1 MDKKNKKDKE
11 EKIIKPKG
19 KILLR
24 LLNLIAL
31 ASCVFT
37 SYNIFKFRNV
47 GGKLSKYIYIA
58 ILVLFLLYLLLFMFV
73 SKKLKKQRL
82 LKRNIKKK
90 GLYVSNIIYI
100 IVTVLITAVLMY
112 FYNYLGSFNKK
123 LVTYSSSLI
132 TLSSNDIKDIK
143 DVDDTI
149 IGILSDKNSPEGYI
163 IPKEVIKKYKL
174 EDNNQIEEY
183 DSYQEML
190 ADLYS
195 GDLDLMF
202 ITSDHVNTFSANEGY
217 ENIGEET
224 KVVMSQSKELKK
236 HIVSKRAT
244 SSKGK
249 SVTEPFTILLIGLD
263 SETEGLSSASAAH
276 GDSLILITFNPKTLN
291 ATVLS
296 IPRDSYVPIACW
308 SGKPENKITHAA
320 VYGTD
325 CLMDTIENYFGIKID
340 YYAQINFKGL
350 VSLVN
355 AMGGIDVEVPQDL
368 CTNDSDRNQEICI
381 KGGWQHLD
389 GEGALVLSRNRKQLQ
404 NGDIGRGQNQQLV
417 IQAMVNK
424 VRKIRSAKDFM
435 KILDTIS
442 DNFDTNFTTE
452 QIISFYSVA
461 EDIVSNGLA
470 KDDADLVNIEQLYLQ
485 GSGQMIYDERANMV
499 LWDYVPSKSSR
510 DDIVNAMK
518 VNLGLKDKTVIKK
531 FDFSIN
537 EEYEKEIIG
546 YAYRGGSLYSLVPNF
561 VGLSKDQASSL
572 ASRSGVKVTFDGNSG
587 YVVSQSAPVSKRID
601 LLSGSV
607 KLTLSG
613 SNTDKEDDTKD
624 KKKKDAE
631 EKKSSK
637 DKDEKDDTSSGSGS
651 GSGSGESGSGS
662 GSGESGAGTGESGSG
677 SSSGESGAGSGE
689 SGSGSGGNSSSN
701 PGEPTE

>member
-1 MDKKNKKDKE
+1 MDKKKKIKE

-24 LLNLIAL
+24 LLNIIAL
-31 ASCVFT
+31 VSGVLTC
-37 SYNIFKFRNV
+37 YNLYRLRSV
-47 GGKLSKYIYIA
+47 GGKLVKFIYIGIGVFA
-58 ILVLFLLYLLLFMFV
+58 FLYLLIFIFT
-73 SKKLKKQRL
+73 SKKLKKQKL

-90 GLYVSNIIYI
+90 GLYVSNILYI
-100 IVTVLITAVLMY
+100 IVTALVTLALMY
-112 FYNYLGSFNKK
+112 LYNYLGSFNKK

-132 TLSSNDIKDIK
+132 TLSKNDINDIK
-143 DVDDTI
+143 DVDDTV
-149 IGILSDKNSPEGYI
+149 IGILSDEKSVEGYI
-163 IPKEVIKKYKL
+163 IPKEIIKENKL

-202 ITSDHVNTFSANEGY
+202 ITSDYVSSFSSTEGY

-224 KVVMSQSKELKK
+224 KVIIKKSKEYKK
-236 HIVSKRAT
+236 QVVSKRAT

-263 SETEGLSSASAAH
+263 SETEGLSTATAAH

-325 CLMDTIENYFGIKID
+325 CLMDTIENYFGVNID

-381 KGGWQHLD
+381 SAGWQHLD
-389 GEGALVLSRNRKQLQ
+389 GEGALVLSRNRKQLV

-417 IQAMVNK
+417 IQAMINK
-424 VRKIRSAKDFM
+424 VRTIRSAKDFL

-452 QIISFYSVA
+452 QILSFYSVA
-461 EDIVSNGLA
+461 EDIVSNDLA

-510 DDIVNAMK
+510 NDIIDAMK
-518 VNLGLKDKTVIKK
+518 VNLGQKEKKVIKE
-531 FDFSIN
+531 FSFSVN

-546 YAYRGGSLYSLVPNF
+546 YSSGGGSLYSLVPNF

-572 ASRSGVKVTFDGNSG
+572 ASRSGVRVTFDGTSG
-587 YVVSQSAPVSKRID
+587 YVVSQSAPVSKRVD
-601 LLSGSV
+601 LLSGAV
-607 KLTLSG
+607 KLSLSNA
-613 SNTDKEDDTKD
+613 STSDDDSKEKKTTDDKKATTKDDEDDD
-624 KKKKDAE
+624 E
-631 EKKSSK
+631 ELGG
-637 DKDEKDDTSSGSGS
+637 TSDPTETGNGGTSGDSGETPGTGNDSGSGDS
-651 GSGSGESGSGS
+651 GNTSTE
-662 GSGESGAGTGESGSG
+662 
-677 SSSGESGAGSGE
+677 
-689 SGSGSGGNSSSN
+689 GNT
-701 PGEPTE
+701 PDE

>member
-1 MDKKNKKDKE
+1 MDKKRKIKE

-24 LLNLIAL
+24 LLNVIAL
-31 ASCVFT
+31 VSCVLT
-37 SYNIFKFRNV
+37 CYNLYKIRSL
-47 GGKLSKYIYIA
+47 GGKLVKFIYIA
-58 ILVLFLLYLLLFMFV
+58 IVIFILLYLLILFFT
-73 SKKLKKQRL
+73 SKKLKKQKL

-100 IVTVLITAVLMY
+100 IVTVLVTLAIMY
-112 FYNYLGSFNKK
+112 LYNYLGSFNKK

-132 TLSSNDIKDIK
+132 TLSKNDINDIK
-143 DVDDTI
+143 DVDDTV
-149 IGILSDKNSPEGYI
+149 IGILSDEKSVEGYI
-163 IPKEVIKKYKL
+163 IPKEIIKENKL

-202 ITSDHVNTFSANEGY
+202 IASDYASNFSSTEGY
-217 ENIGEET
+217 EHIGEET
-224 KVVMSQSKELKK
+224 KVIIKKSKKLKK
-236 HIVSKRAT
+236 QTVSKRAT

-249 SVTEPFTILLIGLD
+249 SVTEPFTILLIGID
-263 SETEGLSSASAAH
+263 SEKEGLSEGSGR

-320 VYGTD
+320 MYGTD
-325 CLMDTIENYFGIKID
+325 CLMDTIENYFGVKID

-389 GEGALVLSRNRKQLQ
+389 GEGALVLSRNRKQLT

-417 IQAMVNK
+417 IQAMINK
-424 VRKIRSAKDFM
+424 IRTIRSAKDFL

-442 DNFDTNFTTE
+442 NNFDTNFTTE
-452 QIISFYSVA
+452 QILSFYSVA
-461 EDIVSNGLA
+461 EDIISNDLA

-485 GSGQMIYDERANMV
+485 GSGQMIYDERAGMV
-499 LWDYVPSKSSR
+499 LWDYVPNKYSR
-510 DDIVNAMK
+510 DDDIEAMK
-518 VNLGLKDKTVIKK
+518 INLGQKEKKIIKE
-531 FDFSIN
+531 FSFSVN

-546 YAYRGGSLYSLVPNF
+546 FGPYKSNSLYSLVPNF
-561 VGLSKDQASSL
+561 IGYSKEQASSI
-572 ASRSGVKVTFDGNSG
+572 ASRNGIRVTFEGTSG
-587 YVVSQSAPVSKRID
+587 YVVSQSAPASKRTD
-601 LLSGSV
+601 LLGGAV
-607 KLTLSG
+607 KLTLSNA
-613 SNTDKEDDTKD
+613 SSKE
-624 KKKKDAE
+624 E
-631 EKKSSK
+631 SEKKSTTTDDTTTKKKADDDDKNDGEDK
-637 DKDEKDDTSSGSGS
+637 DKDKDKDKETGGGTDSSITPSG
-651 GSGSGESGSGS
+651 GDDK
-662 GSGESGAGTGESGSG
+662 A
-677 SSSGESGAGSGE
+677 
-689 SGSGSGGNSSSN
+689 GNSSESKEKEGPGTGSN
-701 PGEPTE
+701 STNEQNGTPDE

>member
-1 MDKKNKKDKE
+1 MDKKKNKDKE

-24 LLNLIAL
+24 LLNFIAFI
-31 ASCVFT
+31 SCVFT
-37 SYNIFKFRNV
+37 SYNMFKFRNV

-58 ILVLFLLYLLLFMFV
+58 IGVLAFIYILLFMFV

-90 GLYVSNIIYI
+90 GVYVSNIIYI

-112 FYNYLGSFNKK
+112 LYNYLGSFNKK
-123 LVTYSSSLI
+123 LVTYSTSLI
-132 TLSSNDIKDIK
+132 TLSSNDIKNVK

-163 IPKEVIKKYKL
+163 IPKEVIKQYKL

-202 ITSDHVNTFSANEGY
+202 ITSDYVNTFSANEGY
-217 ENIGEET
+217 ENIGQET
-224 KVVMSQSKELKK
+224 KVVMSKSKELKK
-236 HIVSKRAT
+236 HTVSKRAT

-424 VRKIRSAKDFM
+424 VRTIRSAKDFI

-442 DNFDTNFTTE
+442 NNFDTNFTTE

-510 DDIVNAMK
+510 DDIINAMK

-531 FDFSIN
+531 FDFSVN

-572 ASRSGVKVTFDGNSG
+572 ASRSGIRVTFEGNSG
-587 YVVSQSAPVSKRID
+587 YVVSQSAPVSKRVD
-601 LLSGSV
+601 LLSGGV

-613 SNTDKEDDTKD
+613 SGSTDNKNTADNDKD
-624 KKKKDAE
+624 KKKKEEDDK
-631 EKKSSK
+631 EKKEEELDDGSESK
-637 DKDEKDDTSSGSGS
+637 KIDSNENGTGNGTNSGGTSN
-651 GSGSGESGSGS
+651 
-662 GSGESGAGTGESGSG
+662 GESGAGNSSG
-677 SSSGESGAGSGE
+677 GESGAGA
-689 SGSGSGGNSSSN
+689 SGSGTNGNSSSEN
-701 PGEPTE
+701 ADSSN